1 MRVYTASP
9 PGSPQYHPRDGLSG
23 PRLRRYLAGKLS
35 KPKPMAT
42 NRPSC
47 PRSRAALPLGVHY
60 WCLSYLCLSVAPVA
74 ATPGLGQDAAVAHTD
89 SSAIVGELAAQDT
102 HEPIR
107 RAQVSLA
114 GTALATTTDSAGRFA
129 FTELDGGIFMIEIRA
144 VGYAPGTWRAPLKP
158 HQVLTHHFELERLPI
173 ELPEVVVKGKGP
185 LSVRRFADFERRRQS
200 GMGAFLTQERIERA
214 NTASLVDVLATVRGV
229 QQVCIANQCV
239 AKMVRS
245 PAGCY
250 PQYYL
255 DGNES
260 STYFARLTPPQDI
273 KGVEIY
279 RGSSETPGEFQ
290 GSNSGCG
297 VIAIWTKSAP

>member
-42 NRPSC
+42 NRPPC
-47 PRSRAALPLGVHY
+47 PQSRAALPLGVHY

-158 HQVLTHHFELERLPI
+158 HQVLTH
-173 ELPEVVVKGKGP
+173 
-185 LSVRRFADFERRRQS
+185 
-200 GMGAFLTQERIERA
+200 
-214 NTASLVDVLATVRGV
+214 
-229 QQVCIANQCV
+229 
-239 AKMVRS
+239 
-245 PAGCY
+245 
-250 PQYYL
+250 
-255 DGNES
+255 
-260 STYFARLTPPQDI
+260 
-273 KGVEIY
+273 
-279 RGSSETPGEFQ
+279 
-290 GSNSGCG
+290 
-297 VIAIWTKSAP
+297 